1 MRKIYIL
8 PNLFTTAS
16 LISGFMA
23 ITYVYNNKIEYAVWA
38 VLFAILFDGL
48 DGKIARLTGTSS
60 SFGVNYDSLSDL
72 VSFGVAPGFL
82 VYRLANSWHN
92 KAALAASV
100 LYVICAAL
108 RLARFNVQVR
118 SEESHAFVGL
128 PSPAAAGML
137 LSVVMVYHGREW
149 IFIQRTLPLIAVLLA
164 CLMVSKI
171 PYFNLKRAH
180 LERRRPFNALVA
192 LVLMTGL
199 LIVFSDYADVLIL
212 GFFTAYVTIGIAVY
226 LRVPVWKLPI
236 LQAYIPSPNI
246 PQLHRMHPHAQG
258 HPQPSSTTT
267 SSSELHGK

>member
-16 LISGFMA
+16 LISGFIA
-23 ITYVYNNKIEYAVWA
+23 LTYIYHNKIEYAIWA
-38 VLFAILFDGL
+38 VFFAILFDGL

-118 SEESHAFVGL
+118 SEESHEFVGL

-137 LSVVMVYHGREW
+137 LAVVMVYHGREW
-149 IFIQRTLPLIAVLLA
+149 IFIQRTLPLIAVILA

-171 PYFNLKRAH
+171 PYFSLKRAH
-180 LERRRPFNALVA
+180 LERRRPFNTLVA

-212 GFFTAYVTIGIAVY
+212 GFFTIYVAIGIAVY

-236 LQAYIPSPNI
+236 LQAYIPSPEM
-246 PQLHRMHPHAQG
+246 QHQHRMHPHTPG
-258 HPQPSSTTT
+258 HPQSPSPHS

>member
-16 LISGFMA
+16 LISGFIA
-23 ITYVYNNKIEYAVWA
+23 LTYIYHNKIEYAIWA
-38 VLFAILFDGL
+38 VFVAILFDGL

-100 LYVICAAL
+100 LYVICTAL
-108 RLARFNVQVR
+108 RLARFNVQVH
-118 SEESHAFVGL
+118 SEESKEFVGL

-137 LSVVMVYHGREW
+137 LAVVMVYHGREW
-149 IFIQRTLPLIAVLLA
+149 ILIQRSLPLIAVLLA

-171 PYFNLKRAH
+171 PYFSLKRAH
-180 LERRRPFNALVA
+180 LERRRPFNTLVA
-192 LVLMTGL
+192 LVLITGL
-199 LIVFSDYADVLIL
+199 LIVFSDFADVLIL
-212 GFFTAYVTIGIAVY
+212 GFFTMYVAIGIAVY
-226 LRVPVWKLPI
+226 VRIPVWKLPI
-236 LQAYIPSPNI
+236 LQAYIPSPEMQHSSRI
-246 PQLHRMHPHAQG
+246 HPHTAG
-258 HPQPSSTTT
+258 HQQPTT
-267 SSSELHGK
+267 SHTSSPEIHGK